1 MLEQICLEIR
11 NFFLVERVHGTYTI
25 QSGILSPLPDGIKQG
40 NYFRIVGSASH
51 DGVYMRQADSGALLP
66 KQAGSDDDE
75 TFSGSI
81 WVMRVPPSF
90 IALAGEIKKF
100 RESDAAKPGAYASE
114 SFGGYTYTRATGKNG
129 GALTWQ
135 EAFRS
140 DLNAY
145 RRARIL

>member
-51 DGVYMRQADSGALLP
+51 DGVYMRQAETGELLSRP
-66 KQAGSDDDE
+66 SGSDDDE

-81 WVMRVPPSF
+81 WVMRVPPAF
-90 IALAGEIKKF
+90 VTLAGDIKAYA
-100 RESDAAKPGAYASE
+100 ESDAGKASAYVSE
-114 SFGGYTYTRATGKNG
+114 SLGGYTYTKATGENG
-129 GALTWQ
+129 APLRWQ
-135 EAFRS
+135 DVFRK
-140 DLNAY
+140 DLNKY
-145 RRARIL
+145 RRMRIV